1 MNDAESSKAKVD
13 VSATATGVFKN
24 NAPSIKASI
33 FFIVVLLPKNS
44 IVYSLTVNCGE
55 NMAKMNFL
63 TFFLHQIEF

>member
-1 MNDAESSKAKVD
+1 MNDAESSKKVD

-33 FFIVVLLPKNS
+33 IVVLLRNS
-44 IVYSLTVNCGE
+44 IIYSLTVNCGE